1 MTRADLLADA
11 VRRLAAAGVEE
22 PARDARHLLRAA
34 VGLEPAALSAAL
46 GAVPDAE
53 EAARFA
59 GLVARRLRR
68 EPVAQILGRRTFWG
82 REFEVTADVLDP
94 RPETET
100 LIAAAL
106 ALGPKARVLDLGTG
120 TGCLLLTLLAE
131 WPRARGLGVEA
142 SAPARAVALRNA
154 VRLGLSDRAEIVAG
168 DWLAGVAGP
177 FDLVVANPPYIPE
190 AEVAALAPEV
200 AAWEPRAALTPGGDG
215 LGAFRAIA
223 AGVAVVLAPGGAL
236 LVEFGMGQGA
246 AVEAIFAAAG
256 LRGGRLLPDLSGRPR
271 ALLWQG

>member
-1 MTRADLLADA
+1 MTRADRLADA

-22 PARDARHLLRAA
+22 PARDARHLLRMAA
-34 VGLEPAALSAAL
+34 GLEPAAVSAAL
-46 GAVPDAE
+46 GAVQDAG

-68 EPVAQILGRRTFWG
+68 EPVAQILGRRAFWG

-106 ALGPKARVLDLGTG
+106 ALGPRARVLDLGTG
-120 TGCLLLTLLAE
+120 SGCLLLTLLAE
-131 WPRARGLGVEA
+131 WPAARGIGVEA

-154 VRLGLSDRAEIVAG
+154 LRFGLGERAEIVAG
-168 DWLAGVAGP
+168 DWLSGVDGA

-190 AEVAALAPEV
+190 AEVAGLAPEV
-200 AAWEPRAALTPGGDG
+200 ADWEPRMALTPGGDG

-223 AGVAVVLAPGGAL
+223 AGVAAVLAPGGAL
-236 LVEFGMGQGA
+236 LVEFGAGQGA
-246 AVEAIFAAAG
+246 AVAAIFAAAG
-256 LRGGRLLPDLSGRPR
+256 LPGGRLIPDLSGRPR
-271 ALLWQG
+271 AFLWQG